1 MLMLIKLGI
10 IKINYMV
17 SKIYGEPAMFQ
28 NPDSKQRTIGDQI
41 GEGGMFNID
50 NDIKELEAYLLR
62 HYLLQWLKENETT

>member
-1 MLMLIKLGI
+1 MGT

-17 SKIYGEPAMFQ
+17 SKIYGKPAMFQ

-41 GEGGMFNID
+41 GEGGMFNI
-50 NDIKELEAYLLR
+50 NKDIKELEDCLLR

>member
-1 MLMLIKLGI
+1 
-10 IKINYMV
+10 MV

-28 NPDSKQRTIGDQI
+28 NTDSKQCTIGDQI